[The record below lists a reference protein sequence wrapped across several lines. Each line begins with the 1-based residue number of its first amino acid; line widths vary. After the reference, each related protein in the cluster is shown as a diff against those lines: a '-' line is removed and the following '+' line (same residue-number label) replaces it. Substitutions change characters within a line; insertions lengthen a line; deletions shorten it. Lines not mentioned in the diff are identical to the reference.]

1 MEQYFEFRKVRD
13 FGTVMNDSF
22 DFIRLEFKR
31 LGKAFLIYV
40 LPFFVLTGIL
50 LAYSQIAMYSSIM
63 DGSTMDSVSGVYI
76 RMIPSYIV
84 MLLNYT
90 VLTALI
96 YQYINIYRKTEGNFT
111 VEELWPGVLKVGL
124 KILGVYFVSVVI
136 VIIAT
141 MFFLVPGIYLGVVFS
156 FFPTAI
162 VFEELDFGKAMN
174 RCFDVIKD
182 NWWRTFGIIII
193 GVLIVYI
200 FSIIVSVPLIIAT
213 ALKTFHAV
221 SNNSAAQPQIFSNG
235 YIIASTVISM
245 FQNLGY
251 SLVLIFVAVQYF
263 SLVEMK
269 ERPTLQE
276 KIDKLVEETN
286 E

>member
-22 DFIRLEFKR
+22 DFIRQEFKR
-31 LGKAFLIYV
+31 FGKTILIYV
-40 LPFFVLTGIL
+40 LPFFVFTGIL
-50 LAYSQIAMYSSIM
+50 LVYFQTSMYSTIL
-63 DGSTMDSVSGVYI
+63 DGSVADSVLNIYYN
-76 RMIPSYIV
+76 MIPSYIV

-90 VLTALI
+90 VLTAVI
-96 YQYINIYRKTEGNFT
+96 YQYINLYRKTNGNFT
-111 VEELWPGVLKVGL
+111 AEELWPGVLKVGL
-124 KILGVYFVSVVI
+124 KMLGVYFVSFVI

-156 FFPTAI
+156 FFPAAI
-162 VFEELDFGKAMN
+162 IFEELSFGQAMN
-174 RCFDVIKD
+174 RCFAVIKD
-182 NWWRTFGIIII
+182 NWWRTFGIIFI
-193 GVLIVYI
+193 GGLIVYI
-200 FSIIVSVPLIIAT
+200 FSMIVSVPLIIAT

-221 SNNSAAQPQIFSNG
+221 SNNSTPGPQFFSTG

-251 SLVLIFVAVQYF
+251 SLVLIFVSVQYF
-263 SLVEMK
+263 SLVEVK
-269 ERPTLQE
+269 ERPTLQD

>member
-22 DFIRLEFKR
+22 DFIRQEFKR
-31 LGKAFLIYV
+31 LGKTILIYV
-40 LPFFVLTGIL
+40 LPFFVFTGIL
-50 LAYSQIAMYSSIM
+50 LAFSQVRMYSSLF
-63 DGSTMDSVSGVYI
+63 DDSTMNSASTLYI

-90 VLTALI
+90 VLTAVI
-96 YQYINIYRKTEGNFT
+96 YQYISLYRKTNGNFT
-111 VEELWPGVLKVGL
+111 AEELWPGVLKVGL
-124 KILGVYFVSVVI
+124 KMLGVYFISFII
-136 VIIAT
+136 VIIAS
-141 MFFLVPGIYLGVVFS
+141 MFLLVPGIYLGVVFS
-156 FFPTAI
+156 FFPAAI
-162 VFEELDFGKAMN
+162 VFEELSFGQAMN
-174 RCFDVIKD
+174 RCFAVIKD
-182 NWWRTFGIIII
+182 NWWRTFGIIFI
-193 GVLIVYI
+193 GGLIVYI

-221 SNNSAAQPQIFSNG
+221 SNNSTPGPQFLSTG
-235 YIIASTVISM
+235 YVIASTVISM

-269 ERPTLQE
+269 ERPTLQD

>member
-22 DFIRLEFKR
+22 DFIRQEFKR
-31 LGKAFLIYV
+31 FGKTILIYV
-40 LPFFVLTGIL
+40 LPFFVFTGIL
-50 LAYSQIAMYSSIM
+50 LVYFQTSMYSTIL
-63 DGSTMDSVSGVYI
+63 DGSVADSVLNIYYK
-76 RMIPSYIV
+76 MIPSYIV

-90 VLTALI
+90 VLTAVI
-96 YQYINIYRKTEGNFT
+96 YQYINLYRKTNGNFT
-111 VEELWPGVLKVGL
+111 AEELWPGVLKVGL
-124 KILGVYFVSVVI
+124 KILGVYFVSFVI
-136 VIIAT
+136 VIIAS
-141 MFFLVPGIYLGVVFS
+141 MFLLVPGIYLGVVFS
-156 FFPTAI
+156 FFPAAI
-162 VFEELDFGKAMN
+162 IFEELSFGQAMN
-174 RCFDVIKD
+174 RCFAVIKD
-182 NWWRTFGIIII
+182 NWWRTFGIIFI
-193 GVLIVYI
+193 GGLIVYI
-200 FSIIVSVPLIIAT
+200 FSMIVSVPLIIAT

-221 SNNSAAQPQIFSNG
+221 SNNSTPGPQFFSTG

-263 SLVEMK
+263 SLVEVK
-269 ERPTLQE
+269 ERPTLQD